1 MPVSLEEAPGERFAR
16 GAADPNSHSHF
27 GESDVMIPIQTGPN
41 GEPKEEQAPLAPPAE
56 EVSPPDAAELARQLE
71 ESRARELRLLA
82 DMQNLRRRA
91 ERDFERE
98 AERRKRDLLLDLLDA
113 LDDLDRMIAHEREE
127 AAQAAGPAAQA
138 LFDGARAAREKFLA
152 ALERHGA
159 RRFDP
164 QGQPFDPHRHEAVA
178 MIATA
183 GAAPGTVA
191 ETALPGWTLGEE
203 LLRPARV
210 AVAQAD
216 PAAGRA

>member
-1 MPVSLEEAPGERFAR
+1 
-16 GAADPNSHSHF
+16 
-27 GESDVMIPIQTGPN
+27 
-41 GEPKEEQAPLAPPAE
+41 
-56 EVSPPDAAELARQLE
+56 
-71 ESRARELRLLA
+71 
-82 DMQNLRRRA
+82 MQNLRRRA